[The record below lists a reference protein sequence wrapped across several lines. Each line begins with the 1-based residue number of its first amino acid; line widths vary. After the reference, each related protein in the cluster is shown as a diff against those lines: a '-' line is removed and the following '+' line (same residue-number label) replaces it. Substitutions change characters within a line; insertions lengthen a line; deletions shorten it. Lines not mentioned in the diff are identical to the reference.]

1 MSKFTITEEERR
13 RILNLH
19 ETRSKNHYLKEDTGC
34 PCPDGTTQEMCC
46 SKSEKGVEAAVNKND
61 MTVGDKR
68 TVEIEPA
75 NAYIELENT
84 VKNAQS
90 QLDMINRQK
99 DEQLKKEQITTLQKR
114 FDDAYNR
121 VVSPE
126 FNKLSKAQRKELL
139 NDKHMLQSQLDKLQ
153 GLEIE
158 VKNEKSEKTADEKV
172 SAWVAVAASILS
184 LFTTVS
190 DKLKNPNQQ

>member
-75 NAYIELENT
+75 NAYGEYQDFMLQEVPLENLPSD
-84 VKNAQS
+84 VEVGA
-90 QLDMINRQK
+90 
-99 DEQLKKEQITTLQKR
+99 
-114 FDDAYNR
+114 
-121 VVSPE
+121 
-126 FNKLSKAQRKELL
+126 
-139 NDKHMLQSQLDKLQ
+139 MLQAETQMGLINFVVKEIKESTAILDANHPLAGQKLIFD
-153 GLEIE
+153 LEVLE
-158 VKNEKSEKTADEKV
+158 VE
-172 SAWVAVAASILS
+172 
-184 LFTTVS
+184 
-190 DKLKNPNQQ
+190 